1 MDLGAHAG
9 FVWAAYAIAAAAL
22 GLLSVWLVLDGRRQR
37 RLLNTLEARRQRG
50 TEDASLRDG
59 ASHAR

>member
-9 FVWAAYAIAAAAL
+9 FVWAAYAIEAAAL
-22 GLLSVWLVLDGRRQR
+22 GLLSLWLVLDGWRLR
-37 RLLNTLEARRQRG
+37 RLLDNLEARRQRG
-50 TEDASLRDG
+50 AEDGSRRDG

>member
-22 GLLSVWLVLDGRRQR
+22 GLLSLWLVLDGRRQR
-37 RLLNTLEARRQRG
+37 RLLNNLEARRRG
-50 TEDASLRDG
+50 AEDAPLRDG
-59 ASHAR
+59 ARHAR